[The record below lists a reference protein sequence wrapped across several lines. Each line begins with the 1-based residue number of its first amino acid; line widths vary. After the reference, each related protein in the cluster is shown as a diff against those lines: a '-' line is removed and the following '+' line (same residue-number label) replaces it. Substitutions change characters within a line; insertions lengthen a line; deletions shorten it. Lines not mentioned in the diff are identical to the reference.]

1 MRLKVVGADTLD
13 DGAVM
18 IHFSDG
24 TSALFTA
31 DFLYACKDANG
42 NKPVSEEE
50 TD

>member
-1 MRLKVVGADTLD
+1 MGADTLHN
-13 DGAVM
+13 GSVM

-31 DFLYACKDANG
+31 NFLHASKDADG
-42 NKPVSEEE
+42 NKPVAEEE